1 MRQALYD
8 LVEAAD
14 LNGLLRAVDGM
25 CAAREWDELLDLAD
39 ACDDALDRG
48 KQLWPISAHVDYRI
62 ALEAPGEYAASV
74 LTPEIGR
81 FAHGPLTEVAASTH
95 SWDELVAHLEDPVT
109 ASFVAQ
115 ERVLRGETLD
125 TDERAHAGLVDVPLR
140 IAPWEPPYA
149 LATFRSNLVEVQ
161 EPWEPQA
168 PWEEADPGAP
178 VKLDED
184 EIVDALLELVT
195 PWTNESNG
203 AARAVVVDGD
213 AAGAIGSLTY
223 GPVRLASIGVDEA
236 FRQMAWA
243 AASGGAHGRRRGAA
257 LGRFSAWYTTALLAD
272 LPWPVDAAEL
282 GAAAERLRWFAWD
295 EEAVGGA
302 PQEGWVLRIAVED
315 PDEGWAAAL
324 GATDVLTEA
333 GEDADG

>member
-1 MRQALYD
+1 MRQGLHD
-8 LVEAAD
+8 LIEAAD
-14 LNGLLRAVDGM
+14 LNALLRAVDGM

-95 SWDELVAHLEDPVT
+95 SWAELAPHLGDPVT
-109 ASFVAQ
+109 ASYVAQ
-115 ERVLRGETLD
+115 ERVLRGEVLD
-125 TDERAHAGLVDVPLR
+125 SDERAHPELVDLPLK
-140 IAPWEPPYA
+140 IEPWEPPYA

-161 EPWEPQA
+161 EPWEPQSR
-168 PWEEADPGAP
+168 WEESDAKAGA
-178 VKLDED
+178 
-184 EIVDALLELVT
+184 EIDDGEVVDALLELVN

-203 AARAVVVDGD
+203 AARAVVVEGD
-213 AAGAIGSLTY
+213 AAAAIAALTY
-223 GPVRLASIGVDEA
+223 GPVRFASIGVAEA

-257 LGRFSAWYTTALLAD
+257 LGRFSAWYTTALIAD
-272 LPWPVDAAEL
+272 LPWPVSGNEL
-282 GAAAERLRWFAWD
+282 AAAAGRLRWFLWD
-295 EEAVGGA
+295 EDGVD
-302 PQEGWVLRIAVED
+302 EGWVLRVAVED
-315 PDEGWAAAL
+315 PSEGWAAAL
-324 GATDVLTEA
+324 GATDVLSEE
-333 GEDADG
+333 GGDADG